1 MYGVIGVRRPLPEID
16 KPRVHK
22 KKRARYYGVHS
33 FIIKTLHS
41 QNFHALLLPIHLC
54 QSGWPAAK
62 YVSISRPLEAIRFS
76 W

>member
-33 FIIKTLHS
+33 FIIKKIQLHTKW
-41 QNFHALLLPIHLC
+41 ALDLLLKASKPFE
-54 QSGWPAAK
+54 
-62 YVSISRPLEAIRFS
+62 ISKERERYMER
-76 W
+76 